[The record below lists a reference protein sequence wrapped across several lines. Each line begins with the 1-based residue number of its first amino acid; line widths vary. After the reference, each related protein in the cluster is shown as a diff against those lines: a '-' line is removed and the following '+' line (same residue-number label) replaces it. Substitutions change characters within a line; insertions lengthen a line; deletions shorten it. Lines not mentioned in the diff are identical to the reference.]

1 MNKTFL
7 LVCAF
12 ALASVAGRGEIK
24 IATVDMMML
33 VRNHPSYDTN
43 KSMLVST
50 ESDYQKRVDAIRS
63 ELEATQEEGKKLAEE
78 YRNPMLSQ
86 AEKDKIEKKLQ
97 QVQERFMRQQQN
109 MRNQAMSNQQNLA
122 DLEARLLK
130 AQATDLKKRIARYA
144 EKAGIDLIVDSAAAL
159 YARKSFDVT
168 DQILKDMG
176 VDPKAAKAKES
187 DESK

>member
-1 MNKTFL
+1 
-7 LVCAF
+7 
-12 ALASVAGRGEIK
+12 
-24 IATVDMMML
+24 
-33 VRNHPSYDTN
+33 
-43 KSMLVST
+43 
-50 ESDYQKRVDAIRS
+50 
-63 ELEATQEEGKKLAEE
+63 
-78 YRNPMLSQ
+78 
-86 AEKDKIEKKLQ
+86 
-97 QVQERFMRQQQN
+97 
-109 MRNQAMSNQQNLA
+109 MSNQQNLA